1 MKYLKPFG
9 ILALILA
16 VAVSVYVHFW
26 PKEPL
31 PEQLVLAS
39 LSGQPASFSD
49 VKGDLLIVNFWAT
62 WCPPCVREMPLL
74 ESYAAKEGVSVVLI
88 NQGET
93 VPAINQFLTTHQ
105 LDFQHLWLDPRQEA
119 LHHMKVRGLPT
130 TLFYSREGYLLASH
144 LGELSEE
151 DLQSLVSKHL

>member
-1 MKYLKPFG
+1 MKLFKALG
-9 ILALILA
+9 IFALILA
-16 VAVSVYVHFW
+16 VGMSVYVQFW

-74 ESYAAKEGVSVVLI
+74 QDYATKEGVSVVLI

-93 VPAINQFLTTHQ
+93 VPAINQFLSTNQ
-105 LDFQHLWLDPRQEA
+105 LYFQHLWLDPRQEA
-119 LHHMKVRGLPT
+119 LHHMNVRGLPT

-144 LGELSEE
+144 LGELSEK
-151 DLQSLVSKHL
+151 DLQSLLSKHL